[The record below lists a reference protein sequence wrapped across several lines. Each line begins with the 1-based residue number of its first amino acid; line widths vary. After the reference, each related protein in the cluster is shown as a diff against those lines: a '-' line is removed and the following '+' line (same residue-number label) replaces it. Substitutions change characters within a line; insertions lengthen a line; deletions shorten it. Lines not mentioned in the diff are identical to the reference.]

1 MPRWKHIF
9 LTLALVEFA
18 MGSSDLRS
26 TPLFFLGP
34 PLGAILFG
42 LFLMAQRLE
51 REPALLDE
59 QNRAADLAQHEPVWQ
74 PQSPKNSQY
83 EVATH
88 PVPAIA
94 RSH

>member
-1 MPRWKHIF
+1 MPKLKNIL
-9 LTLALVEFA
+9 LTLAVMELAIGFSNLRPTIFFF
-18 MGSSDLRS
+18 MGL
-26 TPLFFLGP
+26 

-42 LFLMAQRLE
+42 LYLITQLLE
-51 REPALLDE
+51 KESALLDE
-59 QNRAADLAQHEPVWQ
+59 QNRAAAQTRPEPIRRSA
-74 PQSPKNSQY
+74 PSRHSRI

>member
-42 LFLMAQRLE
+42 LFLIAQMLE
-51 REPALLDE
+51 KEPALLDE
-59 QNRAADLAQHEPVWQ
+59 QNRAAGLDQHEPVWN
-74 PQSPKNSQY
+74 PGPPKNSHD